1 MKISIASDHGGF
13 DLKSQVL
20 EYLNSKNF
28 SVTDEGCFDKSS
40 VNYPDYAKK
49 VCKSILDKKSDM
61 GILICTTGI
70 GISMTANRFEGIR
83 AALCLNED
91 MAMMTRLHND
101 ANVLCIGAKY
111 TPIELAKKLIDTFF
125 STEFE
130 GGRHQTRID
139 NINSKFCE

>member
-20 EYLNSKNF
+20 EYLKSKNF

-61 GILICTTGI
+61 GVLICTTGI
-70 GISMTANRFEGIR
+70 GISMTANKFEGIR

-91 MAMMTRLHND
+91 MAMMTRLHNN
-101 ANVLCIGAKY
+101 ANVLCMGAKY
-111 TPIELAKKLIDTFF
+111 TSIELAQKIIDNFF
-125 STEFE
+125 ATEFE
-130 GGRHQTRID
+130 GGRHQIRVD
-139 NINSKFCE
+139 NINSHFCE